1 MQIME
6 QQNKTNFMCIQ
17 QIADTLGLS
26 KHSIYKLCQ
35 AGELAHYKVGGSIR
49 VKVEDFVTDQKSSAD
64 LERLVSARRSAVDPG
79 VSFQE
84 CAKQNPSCSLSCS
97 PGMP

>member
-1 MQIME
+1 M
-6 QQNKTNFMCIQ
+6 
-17 QIADTLGLS
+17 
-26 KHSIYKLCQ
+26 
-35 AGELAHYKVGGSIR
+35 SIR
-49 VKVEDFVTDQKSSAD
+49 EIARRFHHSRRKIRQILAEAEPRPYTRTQERPAPVLGVTDQKSSAD